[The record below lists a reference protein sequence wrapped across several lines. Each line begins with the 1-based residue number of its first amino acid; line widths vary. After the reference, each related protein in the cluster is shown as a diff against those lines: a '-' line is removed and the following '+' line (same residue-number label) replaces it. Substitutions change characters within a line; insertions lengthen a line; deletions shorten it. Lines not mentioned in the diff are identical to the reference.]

1 MRWSKCGLR
10 DLWMTPFVTGIA
22 NKIRNV
28 QMIWQLAIKIFKL
41 GRMFHQ
47 EPDFKQDTIIVA
59 LIIRIQLIYFI

>member
-47 EPDFKQDTIIVA
+47 EHDFQ
-59 LIIRIQLIYFI
+59 